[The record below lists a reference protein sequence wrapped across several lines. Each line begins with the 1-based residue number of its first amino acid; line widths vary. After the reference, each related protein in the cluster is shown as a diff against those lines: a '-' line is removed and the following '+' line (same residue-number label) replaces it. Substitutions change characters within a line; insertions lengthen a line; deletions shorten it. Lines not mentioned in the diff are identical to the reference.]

1 LARGGN
7 CHSHS
12 ATAYGRA
19 LDAER
24 GGQYADKRMSAWS
37 KKILV
42 VVAGL
47 VVLGFVIYRSSGFIN
62 LADFSGAKLWL
73 VTRNANPYYLLL
85 SLFGIYAC
93 YALRALRWQVLQRN
107 LGPSS
112 FWTIYKLTLAGFSAI
127 FLLGRAG
134 EPIRPLL
141 LARKEKLPV
150 ADMFGLFVLERLFD
164 TASTA
169 VIAGLGLLLFQAR
182 TQQSAGQPGGA
193 STTLAAAAKTTG
205 SLLFAGVL
213 GAIVVLVDLRL
224 HGTALLERRL
234 QGWRTSHGWRHKVA
248 GIILGFARGV
258 QTIRT
263 WGELGLAVL
272 YSGLHWVGVAVIYV
286 WISHSL
292 GGKLLTIGLGD
303 ALLVLAFTMVG
314 SAVQLPGVG
323 GGSQLACFLAYTT
336 IFGVEKEPAAAAAI
350 LIWLITFAGCSLAG
364 VPLLIHEG
372 MSLGELRRMAE
383 QEEKQVEQEEAA
395 INAESGGDVN
405 PKRPDAMARKGA
417 ATRKVLTAEDGS
429 AARRESALPGDSIE

>member
-1 LARGGN
+1 
-7 CHSHS
+7 
-12 ATAYGRA
+12 
-19 LDAER
+19 
-24 GGQYADKRMSAWS
+24 
-37 KKILV
+37 
-42 VVAGL
+42 
-47 VVLGFVIYRSSGFIN
+47 
-62 LADFSGAKLWL
+62 
-73 VTRNANPYYLLL
+73 
-85 SLFGIYAC
+85 
-93 YALRALRWQVLQRN
+93 
-107 LGPSS
+107 
-112 FWTIYKLTLAGFSAI
+112 
-127 FLLGRAG
+127 
-134 EPIRPLL
+134 
-141 LARKEKLPV
+141 
-150 ADMFGLFVLERLFD
+150 
-164 TASTA
+164 
-169 VIAGLGLLLFQAR
+169 LFQAR
-182 TQQSAGQPGGA
+182 SQQSAGQPGGA

-213 GAIVVLVDLRL
+213 GAIVVLVYLRL

-234 QGWRTSHGWRHKVA
+234 HGWRRSHGWRHKVA

-272 YSGLHWVGVAVIYV
+272 YSGLHWVGVALIYV

-383 QEEKQVEQEEAA
+383 QEEKEVEQEAA
-395 INAESGGDVN
+395 IDAESGGDAN
-405 PKRPDAMARKGA
+405 PRRPDPLARKGA
-417 ATRKVLTAEDGS
+417 ATRKSLIAKDGS
-429 AARRESALPGDSIE
+429 AARRETALPGDSTE

>member
-1 LARGGN
+1 M
-7 CHSHS
+7 
-12 ATAYGRA
+12 RA
-19 LDAER
+19 SSRKL
-24 GGQYADKRMSAWS
+24 
-37 KKILV
+37 L
-42 VVAGL
+42 L
-47 VVLGFVIYRSSGFIN
+47 VVLGLAVLGFIIYRSSGFIN
-62 LADFSGAKLWL
+62 LADFSGAKLL
-73 VTRNANPYYLLL
+73 QVSRHANPYYLLL
-85 SLFGIYAC
+85 SLVAIYAC
-93 YALRALRWQVLQRN
+93 YALRALRWQVFQRN

-134 EPIRPLL
+134 EPIRPLFM
-141 LARKEKLPV
+141 ARKEKLPV
-150 ADMFGLFVLERLFD
+150 SAMFGLYVLERLFD

-169 VIAGLGLLLFQAR
+169 LIAGLGLVLFESR
-182 TQQSAGQPGGA
+182 TQQSGSQGAGSSSA
-193 STTLAAAAKTTG
+193 LATAARTTG
-205 SLLFAGVL
+205 SLLFVGVL
-213 GAIVVLVDLRL
+213 VAIAVLVYLRL

-234 QGWRTSHGWRHKVA
+234 QGWRSAGGWKSRVA

-263 WGELGLAVL
+263 WRELALAVL
-272 YSGLHWVGVAVIYV
+272 YSALHWVSVALIYV

-292 GGKLLTIGLGD
+292 GGRLATIGLGD

-350 LIWLITFAGCSLAG
+350 LVWLITFAGCSLAG

-383 QEEKQVEQEEAA
+383 EEESES
-395 INAESGGDVN
+395 SGGDVAVRGN
-405 PKRPDAMARKGA
+405 ANAPRG
-417 ATRKVLTAEDGS
+417 
-429 AARRESALPGDSIE
+429 ESAE

>member
-1 LARGGN
+1 MRSSLR
-7 CHSHS
+7 
-12 ATAYGRA
+12 
-19 LDAER
+19 
-24 GGQYADKRMSAWS
+24 K
-37 KKILV
+37 LV
-42 VVAGL
+42 L
-47 VVLGFVIYRSSGFIN
+47 VVLGLAVLGFIIYRSSGFIN

-73 VTRNANPYYLLL
+73 VARNANPYYLVL
-85 SLFGIYAC
+85 SFVAIYAC
-93 YALRALRWQVLQRN
+93 YGLRAMRWQVLQSN
-107 LGPSS
+107 LGRAS
-112 FWTIYKLTLAGFSAI
+112 FWAIYKLTLAGFSAI

-150 ADMFGLFVLERLFD
+150 ADMFGVYVLERLFD

-169 VIAGLGLLLFQAR
+169 VIAGLGLTLFQAR
-182 TQQSAGQPGGA
+182 VQSGSEPGG
-193 STTLAAAAKTTG
+193 SSRTLATAAKTTG
-205 SLLFAGVL
+205 SFLFVGVL
-213 GAIVVLVDLRL
+213 VAIVVLVYLRL

-234 QGWRTSHGWRHKVA
+234 HGWRAHHGWRSKVA

-263 WGELGLAVL
+263 WRELALAVF
-272 YSGLHWVGVAVIYV
+272 YSTLHWVGVALIYV
-286 WISHSL
+286 WISRSL
-292 GGKLLTIGLGD
+292 GGKLATIGLGD

-372 MSLGELRRMAE
+372 MSLGELRRLAE
-383 QEEKQVEQEEAA
+383 REEKEVHRKEEALDE
-395 INAESGGDVN
+395 NSPENS
-405 PKRPDAMARKGA
+405 
-417 ATRKVLTAEDGS
+417 S
-429 AARRESALPGDSIE
+429 APRGESAE